1 MPGMA
6 NPENIEPHKIRSTS
20 EAREKGRAG
29 GLRSGARRRELASLK
44 EAARLILSMDSA
56 SPKHNKAM
64 ELMGLDPDERTNAA
78 AVTATM
84 VMRAAEG
91 DVKAYEALS
100 KNMALLDSDRQAER
114 EDADPAARQ
123 APPFDLSAAIAPTFC
138 AVSRAVE
145 AGIQEVVL
153 KGGRGSAK
161 SSYAYQK
168 QLDVFLARPNAM
180 WLCMRRFANTLRRS
194 CYANVLWAIRK
205 RGMTIGRSGEDAD
218 FTA

>member
-78 AVTATM
+78 AVTAARTATETTM
-84 VMRAAEG
+84 ASGAAFSRLNG
-91 DVKAYEALS
+91 VTG
-100 KNMALLDSDRQAER
+100 Q
-114 EDADPAARQ
+114 P
-123 APPFDLSAAIAPTFC
+123 SA
-138 AVSRAVE
+138 
-145 AGIQEVVL
+145 
-153 KGGRGSAK
+153 
-161 SSYAYQK
+161 YAYS
-168 QLDVFLARPNAM
+168 ASNST
-180 WLCMRRFANTLRRS
+180 W
-194 CYANVLWAIRK
+194 
-205 RGMTIGRSGEDAD
+205 
-218 FTA
+218 

>member
-100 KNMALLDSDRQAER
+100 KNMALLDSDRQRSEER
-114 EDADPAARQ
+114 RVGKECSEPCR
-123 APPFDLSAAIAPTFC
+123 
-138 AVSRAVE
+138 SRW
-145 AGIQEVVL
+145 
-153 KGGRGSAK
+153 SP
-161 SSYAYQK
+161 YH
-168 QLDVFLARPNAM
+168 
-180 WLCMRRFANTLRRS
+180 
-194 CYANVLWAIRK
+194 
-205 RGMTIGRSGEDAD
+205 
-218 FTA
+218 